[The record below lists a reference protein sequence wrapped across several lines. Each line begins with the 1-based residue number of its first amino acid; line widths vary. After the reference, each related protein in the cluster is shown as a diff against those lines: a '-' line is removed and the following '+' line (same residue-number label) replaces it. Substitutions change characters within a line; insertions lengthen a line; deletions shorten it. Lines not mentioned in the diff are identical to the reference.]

1 MQKIVGI
8 VCLVLSGV
16 CVIAALLTAINLG
29 FIMTRPDSISVANAF
44 VGQFVVIVGAL
55 VLGRLLYR
63 MGRARLAGNVARS
76 ES

>member
-8 VCLVLSGV
+8 VLLLMSLI
-16 CVIAALLTAINLG
+16 CVITALLTALNLG
-29 FIMTRPDSISVANAF
+29 FIMTRPDSVSVANAF

-55 VLGRLLYR
+55 VLGRLSYR
-63 MGRARLAGNVARS
+63 LGRARLAGTARHS